1 MMISLK
7 EIEHK
12 LEELPLLPDV
22 VVRLLQLNP
31 NDDDFFDQVLALSQE
46 DPTFALQVIRL
57 GNSASSAPISQIKSL
72 EEAVAR
78 VGADAI
84 AGLITS
90 MAVLRV
96 FVPVHPGEKKLWIHS
111 IQVAVI
117 AKNITSKL
125 THLKI
130 DPNQA
135 YLSGLLHDIGRFVMF
150 DKAAPQLQEVEEK
163 NFKSPEQLIEA
174 ELSIY
179 GFNHSELGGKVC
191 KKWGLPE
198 VVRQIV
204 AYHHMYSDK
213 KQKAIQNYDAQLS
226 NLLKVVQLADRLS
239 VLLTNDPDTIKWP
252 DEQLLPAL
260 QDCILPSLSTLDIK
274 ANHLKSIVQFA
285 DKETRRMLMGLQIL
299 T

>member
-1 MMISLK
+1 MIQL
-7 EIEHK
+7 EDIERK

-22 VVRLLQLNP
+22 VVRLLQLKP
-31 NDDDFFDQVLALSQE
+31 DDELFFDKVLELAQE

-72 EEAVAR
+72 QEAVAR

-96 FVPVHPGEKKLWIHS
+96 FVPVSPGEKELWVHS

-117 AKNITSKL
+117 AKKL
-125 THLKI
+125 ASSLSAFKI

-135 YLSGLLHDIGRFVMF
+135 YLCGLLHDIGRFVMF
-150 DKAAPQLQEVEEK
+150 DKAATELIRVEAE
-163 NFKSPEQLIEA
+163 NWQTPEELIEA
-174 ELSIY
+174 ELSIC
-179 GFNHSELGGKVC
+179 GFDHSKLGGLVC
-191 KKWGLPE
+191 KKWALPE
-198 VVRQIV
+198 IVRRVV

-213 KQKAIQNYDAQLS
+213 KHNAIESHDGHLS
-226 NLLKVVQLADRLS
+226 NLLKMAQVADRLS
-239 VLLTNDPDTIKWP
+239 MLLIHKPEILSCPENVLTL
-252 DEQLLPAL
+252 AL
-260 QDCILPSLSTLDIK
+260 AECNHPCLVSLNLSTGE
-274 ANHLKSIVQFA
+274 LKNIAEYAV
-285 DKETRRMLMGLQIL
+285 DETARLVSGLGLQ